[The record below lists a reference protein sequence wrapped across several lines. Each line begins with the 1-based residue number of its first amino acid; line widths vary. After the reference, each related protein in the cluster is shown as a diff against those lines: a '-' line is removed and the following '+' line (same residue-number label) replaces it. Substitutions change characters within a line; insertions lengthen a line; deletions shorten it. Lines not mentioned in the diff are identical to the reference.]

1 MENMYMQRLVEF
13 ANDNTDK
20 LPATGYKQK
29 KYQWLVTVSPQGD
42 FDFVKAS
49 KNDQQTIP
57 DLSRS
62 SGVKSILLSDKAQ
75 YVFAISKDNATEKD
89 KQRTEECHEAYKKLL
104 DECQRETE
112 SEGIH
117 LILEGLKNQS
127 FVIPS
132 DMKESDMIIFRTGTG
147 HFSHKEPSVI
157 KFWGNRCIP
166 DPNGVEK
173 KICIVCGKKEV
184 PIERHSMEFLVGPER
199 TKLISANGSAYL
211 SYGLK
216 ASIVAPTC
224 FLCEQK
230 YGQALTYLLSKYNDP
245 EKKGGPHT
253 FAAGGVTY
261 VYWTKKGGFDLGS
274 FMTKP
279 NVEDVKEVLQ
289 SPFTTRQSEASD
301 FFLLVLTANKGRL
314 VVRDYLES
322 DISKIQART
331 KVFFEAQDV
340 GRDRYYGVYTLASA
354 MYRDASK
361 EMQPYAVQ
369 EWVKWAVYG
378 YPLSGRIARQT
389 LTRIQADKNGMN
401 SLHAAVLKSWLISNK
416 KGEWT
421 VLVTEENKSP
431 AYISGRLF
439 AVLEK
444 IQKDAVRGN
453 ETIASKFYG
462 TASTVPRSIF
472 GLLIR
477 NSQAHLSKLMK
488 DPAKKGFAINLSKE
502 IQNILD
508 DLPKFPGVLKLDE
521 QAEFG
526 LGYYHQ
532 RQKLYTSK
540 TKPEGAN
547 EDELKSIN

>member
-1 MENMYMQRLVEF
+1 MEKMYMKRLVEF
-13 ANDNTDK
+13 AEENPDK
-20 LPATGYKQK
+20 LPPTGYKLK
-29 KYQWLVTVSPQGD
+29 KYHWLVTVSPQGD

-57 DLSRS
+57 DATRAASI
-62 SGVKSILLSDKAQ
+62 KPILLTDKAE
-75 YVFAISKDNATEKD
+75 YVFALTKVDASEKQ
-89 KQRTEECHEAYKKLL
+89 KKRSPLCREAYMELLKECHK
-104 DECQRETE
+104 ETGNKEVGRVVKALE
-112 SEGIH
+112 SENYDLPLDMTADHI
-117 LILEGLKNQS
+117 IL
-127 FVIPS
+127 
-132 DMKESDMIIFRTGTG
+132 FRTATG
-147 HFSHKEPSVI
+147 LFPHKEPSVI
-157 KFWGNRCIP
+157 DFWGKKCSP
-166 DPNGVEK
+166 DTDGTEG
-173 KICIVCGKKEV
+173 KICMVCGKNAM
-184 PIERHSMEFLVGPER
+184 PIERHSMNFLIGKDR
-199 TKLISANGSAYL
+199 TKLISANESAYL

-230 YGQALTYLLSKYNDP
+230 YGQALTYLLEKYNSP

-274 FMTKP
+274 FLTKP
-279 NVEDVKEVLQ
+279 NAEDVKEVLQ
-289 SPFTTRQSEASD
+289 SPFTTRQSEATD

-331 KVFFEAQDV
+331 KVFFETQDV

-361 EMQPYAVQ
+361 EMQPHAIQ

-389 LTRIQADKNGMN
+389 LARIQADKNGMN

-421 VLVTEENKSP
+421 VKVNDENKSA

-444 IQKDAVRGN
+444 IQKDAVGGN

-502 IQNILD
+502 IQIILS
-508 DLPKFPGVLKLDE
+508 DLPGFPGVLKLDE

-532 RQKLYTSK
+532 RQKLYTAK
-540 TKPEGAN
+540 IKPKGVN
-547 EDELKSIN
+547 KDELETVN